1 MSVRSPEFNL
11 FETFLNKTKQDFQ
24 PECFDSWSA
33 PGRGCLPRLA
43 TAVFDKPIGIIAS
56 NLSPTIMSC
65 SYTEASSE
73 LSLVPPTTTT
83 DLGFSYG

>member
-11 FETFLNKTKQDFQ
+11 FETFLNKTNKI
-24 PECFDSWSA
+24 SNRSALTAGGA
-33 PGRGCLPRLA
+33 PGRGCLPPLA

-65 SYTEASSE
+65 SYKEASSE